1 MSTSLARERAERL
14 GGTFSVT
21 SRPGEGTVVEA
32 TVLRR
37 DYDGQLDGR
46 TDPVSP
52 PPRRG

>member
-1 MSTSLARERAERL
+1 MPKGRTIQGRPARN
-14 GGTFSVT
+14 GFSVT